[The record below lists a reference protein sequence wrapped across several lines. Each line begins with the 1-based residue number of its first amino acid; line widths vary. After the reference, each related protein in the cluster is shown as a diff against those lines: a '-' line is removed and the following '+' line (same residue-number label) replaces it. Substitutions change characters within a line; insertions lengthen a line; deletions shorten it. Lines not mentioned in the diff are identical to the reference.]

1 MAHRVI
7 IHVSV
12 RKNEINM
19 TYILQLIISLLGGPA
34 GCGWALYEMD
44 DNGAKADVSL
54 FLFPFFFNSLCAKVL
69 LRSLLHVAKHIWG
82 IIFPTIKLNTRVS
95 SMVLI
100 TLMSMESSAVKYIF
114 GEIRL

>member
-82 IIFPTIKLNTRVS
+82 MKFPTIKPNTRVS
-95 SMVLI
+95 STVLI
-100 TLMSMESSAVKYIF
+100 TFIIIIINATNYIF
-114 GEIRL
+114 GEIRF